1 MKRVVINGRFLT
13 QRGTGVQRYSRE
25 TLLALDVLLERSP
38 VDGVEFV
45 LAVPGGVTAPK
56 LASIRVAALPWLRGH
71 LWEQMTLPAFARGDL
86 LVNFNYSAP
95 LVKRNQLITL
105 HDATVRA
112 VPHCF
117 SRSYR
122 LVQDT
127 LIAGLRSRVAAI
139 MTVSS
144 FSARELRT
152 HYSIDR
158 KMVVGR
164 EGWSHALARGD
175 AGAILGKH
183 GLTPGDYLLTVGSL
197 KPNKNLEVVA
207 RALAL
212 TPVPWTV
219 AVAGAADSRIFRDSQ
234 QKPGHLRFLGFVP
247 DEELG
252 VLYANAAWFL
262 FPSLYE
268 GFGLPAL
275 EAMANGCP
283 IIAANAGSLPEV
295 CADAALYFDP
305 VNPTALAALLS
316 GVARDAEERERL
328 RRAAVPRLAHY
339 TWTANARIVLGEI
352 LSTLGLP
359 DLEASIDAE
368 ITAGE
373 LR

>member
-1 MKRVVINGRFLT
+1 MTRVVINGRFLS

-25 TLLALDVLLERSP
+25 TLLALDGLLERSP
-38 VDGVEFV
+38 VSGVEFV

-56 LASIRVAALPWLRGH
+56 LASIRVAELPWLRGH
-71 LWEQMTLPAFARGDL
+71 FWEQFMLPAFARGDL

-95 LVKRNQLITL
+95 LVKRNQIITI

-112 VPHCF
+112 VPNCF

-122 LVQDT
+122 LVQDA
-127 LIAGLRSRVAAI
+127 LIAGLRSRVAKI

-144 FSARELRT
+144 FSARELRK
-152 HYSIDR
+152 HYSIER
-158 KMVVGR
+158 ELVVGR
-164 EGWSHALARGD
+164 EGWSHSLAQGD
-175 AGAILGKH
+175 PAAILGRY
-183 GLTPGDYLLTVGSL
+183 GLTPGDYLLIVGSL

-207 RALAL
+207 QALAL

-219 AVAGAADSRIFRDSQ
+219 AVAGAADTRVFRDSQ

-252 VLYANAAWFL
+252 ALYANAAWFL

-283 IIAANAGSLPEV
+283 VIAANAGSLPEV
-295 CADAALYFDP
+295 CGDAALYFDP
-305 VNPTALAALLS
+305 ANPAALAALLS
-316 GVARDAEERERL
+316 GVARDAGERERL

-339 TWTANARIVLGEI
+339 TWTANASIVLGEI
-352 LSTLGLP
+352 LATLGLP
-359 DLEASIDAE
+359 EREAQMGVS
-368 ITAGE
+368 AGE
-373 LR
+373 VR

>member
-1 MKRVVINGRFLT
+1 MTRVVINGRFLT
-13 QRGTGVQRYSRE
+13 QRGTGVQRYSCE
-25 TLLALDVLLERSP
+25 TLLALDALLERSP
-38 VDGVEFV
+38 ISGVEFV
-45 LAVPGGVTAPK
+45 LAVPGGAKPPK
-56 LASIRVAALPWLRGH
+56 LASIRVARLAWLRGH
-71 LWEQMTLPAFARGDL
+71 LWEQITLPAFARGDL

-95 LVKRNQLITL
+95 LVKRNQLVTM

-112 VPHCF
+112 MPNCF

-122 LVQDT
+122 LVQDA
-127 LIAGLRSRVAAI
+127 LISGLRSRVATI
-139 MTVSS
+139 MTVSA
-144 FSARELRT
+144 FSARELRS
-152 HYSIDR
+152 HYAVKREI
-158 KMVVGR
+158 VVGR
-164 EGWSHALARGD
+164 EGWSHAVARGD
-175 AGAILGKH
+175 AATILAKH

-207 RALAL
+207 QALAL

-219 AVAGAADSRIFRDSQ
+219 AVAGAADTRIFRDSQ
-234 QKPGHLRFLGFVP
+234 RKPAHLRFLGFVP
-247 DEELG
+247 DDELG

-283 IIAANAGSLPEV
+283 VIAANAGSLPEV

-305 VNPTALAALLS
+305 ANPAELAALLS
-316 GVARDAEERERL
+316 GTARDSAQRERL

-352 LSTLGLP
+352 LATLGLP
-359 DLEASIDAE
+359 ALKEQVAN
-368 ITAGE
+368 ITAGD